1 MDSKRIEKLRNI
13 EENRKSAQET
23 KESMV
28 SLVAQYLDPDTKA
41 KTQDLSEDEIKKQ
54 FPKEM
59 AQAKKRM
66 ENSRTPPPNE
76 LIELQYKQR
85 RNSIN
90 IFPPYGG
97 KKKRKS
103 LKKKRKTRRKKGG
116 GPAISVLPTIK
127 ETVEQIN
134 QVFEQP
140 PRQRSLKPHSKP
152 IVLEAARGLLQLSKG
167 KKGGKRKG
175 RKSLKK
181 KKTKT
186 RKTRKN

>member
-28 SLVAQYLDPDTKA
+28 SLVAQYLDPDIKA

-85 RNSIN
+85 RDSIN
-90 IFPPYGG
+90 MFPPYGG

-103 LKKKRKTRRKKGG
+103 LKKKKNIRKKTRRKNTYITGIIKKFASGG
-116 GPAISVLPTIK
+116 GEEEK
-127 ETVEQIN
+127 
-134 QVFEQP
+134 
-140 PRQRSLKPHSKP
+140 
-152 IVLEAARGLLQLSKG
+152 
-167 KKGGKRKG
+167 
-175 RKSLKK
+175 
-181 KKTKT
+181 
-186 RKTRKN
+186 

>member
-1 MDSKRIEKLRNI
+1 MDRITQLRNR
-13 EENRKSAQET
+13 EQDRKSAQQT
-23 KESMV
+23 KESML
-28 SLVAQYLDPDTKA
+28 SLVAEYLPPHIKV
-41 KTQDLSEDEIKKQ
+41 KTQNLTEDQINKKYP
-54 FPKEM
+54 FEM
-59 AQAKKRM
+59 AQAKIRM

-76 LIELQYKQR
+76 LRELEQQR

-116 GPAISVLPTIK
+116 GPAMSVLPSVK
-127 ETVEQIN
+127 DSFEQIK
-134 QVFEQP
+134 QVLEKP
-140 PRQRSLKPHSKP
+140 PRQPSLKPHSKP
-152 IVLEAARGLLQLSKG
+152 ILLEAAEGLLKLTKG

-181 KKTKT
+181 TKR
-186 RKTRKN
+186 RKTRRN